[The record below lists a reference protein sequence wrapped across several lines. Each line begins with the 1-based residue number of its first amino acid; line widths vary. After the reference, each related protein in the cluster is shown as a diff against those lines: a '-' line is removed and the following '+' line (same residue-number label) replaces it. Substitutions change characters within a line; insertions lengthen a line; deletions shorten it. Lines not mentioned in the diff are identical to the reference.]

1 MLRKMIDNLKTELNQ
16 CIDLYGLSDERTISK
31 SQEFDKLIVEEQKD
45 IARKVKMLA
54 LELAPYC
61 VDKNG
66 QLDREKL
73 REVQCTVDEYKYMCI
88 EGIALAS
95 CNL

>member
-1 MLRKMIDNLKTELNQ
+1 MKSINKLKQELNQ
-16 CIDLYGLSDERTISK
+16 YIDLYGLSDERTIAK
-31 SQEFDKLIVEEQKD
+31 SQELDKLIVKEQKAID
-45 IARKVKMLA
+45 KKVKGLA
-54 LELAPYC
+54 LELTPCC

-73 REVQCTVDEYKYMCI
+73 REVKNTVDEYKYMCI
-88 EGIALAS
+88 EGIALTS